1 MLLDIGVG
9 RHEGRLAIDQPA
21 ITGEHARLVNPQTV
35 LIVLEDK
42 AVRAGGHD
50 GAALAGVDSGVSGP
64 EPDQPVAGKMKRG
77 PGVRRLAIAARMAV
91 RVAHC
96 CCSSHAGRY
105 PASQTSSLTRLDS
118 ERLLL
123 NG

>member
-50 GAALAGVDSGVSGP
+50 GAALAGVDSGISGP
-64 EPDQPVAGKMKRG
+64 EADQPVAGKMKRG
-77 PGVRRLAIAARMAV
+77 SRVRWLAIAAKVAV
-91 RVAHC
+91 RVVHC
-96 CCSSHAGRY
+96 CCSSHAERY
-105 PASQTSSLTRLDS
+105 PAARLHY
-118 ERLLL
+118 
-123 NG
+123 